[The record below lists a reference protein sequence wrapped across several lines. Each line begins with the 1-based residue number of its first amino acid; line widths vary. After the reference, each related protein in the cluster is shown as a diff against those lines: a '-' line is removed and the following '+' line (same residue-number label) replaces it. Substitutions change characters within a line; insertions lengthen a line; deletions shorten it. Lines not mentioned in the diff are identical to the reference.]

1 MEAATQL
8 LDVIDSDQTVSLDT
22 TGDDGRTIFPHAVM
36 LGKDK
41 PIWELINT
49 LKKNYKIE
57 ELQNILD
64 REDRKGRTPLL
75 LAIKRKSPKVVKLL
89 LNEGV
94 VSDGANHRNQE
105 GLSALSQVECR

>member
-8 LDVIDSDQTVSLDT
+8 LDVIDGDQTISLDKA
-22 TGDDGRTIFPHAVM
+22 GEDGRTIFHHAVM

-49 LKKNYKIE
+49 LKKNYSIE
-57 ELQNILD
+57 DLQNILD

-75 LAIKRKSPKVVKLL
+75 LAIKRKSVKVVELL
-89 LNEGV
+89 LDEGV
-94 VSDGANHRNQE
+94 VSDGARGAIQWTF
-105 GLSALSQVECR
+105 GF